1 VEAGGWHLLAD
12 DALLAQCEVQA
23 HRASGPGGQHR
34 NKAETAVRL
43 VHLPS
48 GVTVEGK
55 DERSRTQNLRIALGR
70 LREKLARRAYRPP
83 PRRPTKPSRAAKERR
98 LETKKREA
106 RVAAA
111 GTRRLDSTSPIQLE
125 ASLNVADSYA
135 VAG

>member
-1 VEAGGWHLLAD
+1 MLD
-12 DALLAQCEVQA
+12 DEALLAQCQVQA

-106 RVAAA
+106 RKKSL
-111 GTRRLDSTSPIQLE
+111 RRGHGE
-125 ASLNVADSYA
+125 
-135 VAG
+135 

>member
-1 VEAGGWHLLAD
+1 MLDD

-70 LREKLARRAYRPP
+70 LRQKLERRAYRPP
-83 PRRPTKPSRAAKERR
+83 PRRPTKPSRAAKQ
-98 LETKKREA
+98 
-106 RVAAA
+106 
-111 GTRRLDSTSPIQLE
+111 RRLDAKKHE
-125 ASLNVADSYA
+125 GRKKA
-135 VAG
+135 VRRGTAA

>member
-1 VEAGGWHLLAD
+1 MEAGGWHLLAD

-48 GVTVEGK
+48 GVTAEGK

-106 RVAAA
+106 RKKSL
-111 GTRRLDSTSPIQLE
+111 RRGHGE
-125 ASLNVADSYA
+125 
-135 VAG
+135 

>member
-1 VEAGGWHLLAD
+1 MLDD

-43 VHLPS
+43 VHLPT

-70 LREKLARRAYRPP
+70 LRERLEKRAYRPP
-83 PRRPTKPSRAAKERR
+83 PRRKTRPTRASKERR
-98 LETKKREA
+98 VESKKRNA
-106 RVAAA
+106 QKKAF
-111 GTRRLDSTSPIQLE
+111 RRGNFE
-125 ASLNVADSYA
+125 
-135 VAG
+135 